1 MPTLRGKR
9 VRKPVRCRLRAAVGT
24 GLVAALVL
32 VLVAGIVA
40 GPAAAT
46 GPPASEQPVRH
57 NPPLPTYLSLGDSL
71 GFGFQNTLAG
81 TLPAVGYTGAVAQRL
96 HDVRRALGLR
106 PDLAVVNF
114 SCPGETT
121 TSMIAGPCRYGL
133 MAPLHDDYEGSQLD
147 AAVAYLQAHP
157 GQVSPITVSIG
168 ANDAV
173 PLFLRCGE
181 DRGCF
186 ADGLPALEEQLREN
200 LTTILGAL
208 RAAAPRAEIVLL
220 VPYNPYVVVAP
231 ASNAAVERLAP
242 VLREVAAEHEVR
254 VADAYAAFNLE
265 RGDDLCELLLFCRTF
280 FTDIHPTEQ
289 GYAALAATIIG
300 GSGWSA
306 SERLGWG
313 RGWGD
318 PDGNRPR

>member
-1 MPTLRGKR
+1 
-9 VRKPVRCRLRAAVGT
+9 VRRRLRAAVGT

-32 VLVAGIVA
+32 VAGIVA
-40 GPAAAT
+40 APAV
-46 GPPASEQPVRH
+46 ASETPVRR

-81 TLPAVGYTGAVAQRL
+81 TLPTIGYTGAVAERL
-96 HDVRRALGLR
+96 QEVRRALGLR
-106 PDLAVVNF
+106 PDLTVVNL

-121 TSMIAGPCRYGL
+121 TSMIARPCRYGL

-147 AAVAYLQAHP
+147 AAVAYLQDRP

-168 ANDAV
+168 ANDAI
-173 PLFLRCGE
+173 PLFQQCG
-181 DRGCF
+181 DDGACF

-200 LTTILGAL
+200 LTTILGTL
-208 RAAAPRAEIVLL
+208 RATAPRAEIVLL
-220 VPYNPYVVVAP
+220 VPYNPYVLVTP

-242 VLREVAAEHEVR
+242 VLREVAAEHRVR

-265 RGDDLCELLLFCRTF
+265 RADELCELLLFCRTF
-280 FTDIHPTEQ
+280 FTDIHPTEL
-289 GYAALAATIIG
+289 GYAALAATIIDR
-300 GSGWSA
+300 SGWSA
-306 SERLGWG
+306 TDGLGWG

-318 PDGNRPR
+318 PAGNRPR